1 MIIVITSKRRFAMKK
16 LAVAALASLVLC
28 GMSVASEKTLYEKL
42 GGKQAIDAVV
52 VELTNKMMKDPQLG
66 KYCKNISKEKVEK
79 NRQLVASF
87 ICKATGGP
95 CEYKGKDMK
104 SAHAGLN
111 LTDKDWDRFVQLTQE
126 TLNQFKVPADVQ
138 KEFLSAVSPLKD
150 QVVSKK

>member
-1 MIIVITSKRRFAMKK
+1 MRRVF
-16 LAVAALASLVLC
+16 LASVL
-28 GMSVASEKTLYEKL
+28 SVSIFGFSFATEKTLYEKL

-52 VELTNKMMKDPQLG
+52 VELTNKMMKDSQLG
-66 KYCKNISKEKVEK
+66 KYCKNISKDKVEK

-104 SAHAGLN
+104 SAHAKLN
-111 LTDKDWDRFVQLTQE
+111 ISESDWDRFVQLTQE

-138 KEFLSAVSPLKD
+138 KEFLTAVSPLKD
-150 QVVSKK
+150 QIVVKK

>member
-1 MIIVITSKRRFAMKK
+1 MKRVF
-16 LAVAALASLVLC
+16 LASVL
-28 GMSVASEKTLYEKL
+28 SVSIFGFSLAAEKTLYEKL
-42 GGKQAIDAVV
+42 GGKQSIDAVV

-66 KYCKNISKEKVEK
+66 KYCKNISKDSVEK

-104 SAHAGLN
+104 SAHAKLN
-111 LTDKDWDRFVQLTQE
+111 ISESDWNRFVQLTQE

-138 KEFLSAVSPLKD
+138 KEFLTAVSPLKD
-150 QVVSKK
+150 KIVAKK